1 MTLLEALI
9 IYLSVGAPFG
19 VLVYFS
25 SRGSTAT
32 RILYLTIV
40 ATLLW
45 PIFAAGRLRRAF
57 RTDFGKPRLS
67 DSAIGLE
74 PHSLHSVPGVLGH
87 RRISAA
93 LERYIGIAEGMPS
106 DSGRNTPGIELLRI
120 AGHSDPELG
129 ARCLMRERTRRLKHH
144 QRGSAISLLD
154 ELSLGRPSK
163 EIMFKVAEVC
173 SALGDLETAN
183 SIHALVESSHI
194 PQTAKAEARTGSP
207 VVL

>member
-25 SRGSTAT
+25 SRGSTAA
-32 RILYLTIV
+32 RILYLTSV
-40 ATLLW
+40 ATFLW

-57 RTDFGKPRLS
+57 RSDFGKPRLS
-67 DSAIGLE
+67 DSAIRPE
-74 PHSLHSVPGVLGH
+74 PLSLHSIPGVLGH

-93 LERYIGIAEGMPS
+93 LERHIGIAEGVPS
-106 DSGRNTPGIELLRI
+106 DRGRNTTGIELLRV

-129 ARCLMRERTRRLKHH
+129 ARCLLRERSRRLKDH
-144 QRGSAISLLD
+144 QSRSAISLL
-154 ELSLGRPSK
+154 EEMSLGRPSK

-173 SALGDLETAN
+173 SALGDPETAD
-183 SIHALVESSHI
+183 SIHALIDSSHI
-194 PQTAKAEARTGSP
+194 AETAKAEARAGSP